1 MKGQGRFLSVPCMK
15 YHRYLN
21 LNICRLLFNFS
32 KNSIFRAECLP
43 LRQECLSTNK
53 LTNVLSQIFSKV

>member
-21 LNICRLLFNFS
+21 LNIVDCCSTSLRIQFLEQNAYHS
-32 KNSIFRAECLP
+32 DKN
-43 LRQECLSTNK
+43 
-53 LTNVLSQIFSKV
+53 V